1 MNRKPRRMSREAR
14 RDDLIAAALDLF
26 STSAPEQVSVD
37 DIAARADVS
46 RPLFYRYFSSIREL
60 QVAALRTV
68 TDGLIDRLAV
78 SAEGAPLDR
87 LRAVVRGLIAVAG
100 EYRAGYIALLRSG
113 SVIAT
118 SETEALV
125 DQVRNRAVEL
135 ILAEAGVAEPSPLL
149 LLTLRCWTAVV
160 EGTLLNWLQEG
171 APPRDELDAWLVD
184 QLVAMLAVTA
194 AHDPAAAVAYLLTDS
209 QPSTSSG

>member
-1 MNRKPRRMSREAR
+1 MSREAR

-135 ILAEAGVAEPSPLL
+135 ILAEAEVAEPSPLL

-171 APPRDELDAWLVD
+171 APPRDELDTWLVD

-194 AHDPAAAVAYLLTDS
+194 AHDPAAEVAYRLTDS